1 MDNRKLNELVQF
13 VRKSSPFYGELY
25 MNLPEV
31 VDDISTLPV
40 VDHTS
45 FWEANT
51 IANNRVLTAPLTEGV
66 VLKTG
71 GTTGAPKFAC
81 YTRHEWGDFVSDIG
95 QAMAANGL
103 RNGHRVANLFY
114 GGELYASF
122 MLFQESLS
130 SVSSDSVRLPMGS
143 GGGPEATA
151 KVLVDFGVEVILG
164 TPTTICRV
172 ASHMLE
178 KGQQLPTV
186 EFVLFAGE
194 PIFDDQR
201 RLLAAA
207 FPNVEVCS
215 AIYGSV
221 DAGVIGRPRRGPD
234 QRSFLSPA
242 HDAILEI
249 IDDATGEPIRE
260 PGRSGR
266 LYKTDL
272 RRRLMPI
279 VRYPV
284 GDRAEWVDYEAG
296 LYRLMGR
303 DAEGVRIGPVS
314 LFTEDVRSVVSSLDA
329 ADAII
334 GMQLVAYRADGVD
347 GLRIRLAARP
357 GFTDTEATARELVD
371 KLSKARPMIP
381 QHLAIGMIH
390 PVTVEWMRYNE
401 LEINSRSGKLRLVV
415 DERPTD

>member
-1 MDNRKLNELVQF
+1 MANRKLDELVQF
-13 VRKSSPFYGELY
+13 VRKNSPFYGELY
-25 MNLPEV
+25 MNLPETI
-31 VDDISTLPV
+31 DDIAMLPV

-45 FWEANT
+45 FWNANT
-51 IANNRVLTAPLTEGV
+51 INNNKVLTAPLTEAV

-81 YTRHEWGDFVSDIG
+81 YTRLEWGDFVSDIG
-95 QAMAANGL
+95 QAMASNGL
-103 RNGHRVANLFY
+103 RSGHRVANLFY
-114 GGELYASF
+114 GMELYASF
-122 MLFQESLS
+122 LLFQEALTA
-130 SVSSDSVRLPMGS
+130 VSPDSVRLPMGS
-143 GGGPEATA
+143 GGGPGATA
-151 KVLVDFGVEVILG
+151 KVLTDFAVEVIMG

-178 KGQQLPTV
+178 KGQQLPSV
-186 EFVLFAGE
+186 ELVLFAGE

-207 FPNVEVCS
+207 FPNVEICA

-234 QRSFLSPA
+234 QRCFLAPA

-249 IDDATGEPIRE
+249 VDDATGEPIHD

-272 RRRLMPI
+272 RRRLLPVI
-279 VRYPV
+279 RYPV
-284 GDRAEWVDYEAG
+284 GDRAEWVDREQG
-296 LYRLMGR
+296 VYRLMGR

-314 LFTEDVRSVVSSLDA
+314 LFTEDVRTVVSGLDA
-329 ADAII
+329 AESII
-334 GMQLVAYRADGVD
+334 GMQLVAYRENGVD

-357 GFTDTEATARELVD
+357 GFADTETTAKQLVAN
-371 KLSKARPMIP
+371 LSRARPMIP
-381 QHLAIGMIH
+381 QHVDMGMIH
-390 PVTVEWMRYNE
+390 PVTVEWKRYNE
-401 LEINSRSGKLRLVV
+401 LDINDRSGKLRAVV
-415 DERPTD
+415 DVRPTD